1 MKKLNLSLIAGLALM
16 IMSGCSSKE
25 SSDGMFG
32 GIPATI
38 EKYNQEKKSLESK
51 SSDSN
56 LAKIEELKSETIA
69 KLEKEGQALNG
80 KELTVTVDEKELKIE
95 TPLTWAY
102 KSVSSNVQS
111 VDFDLNGKIVSS
123 NDIPLQVN
131 TGDLTFEKDFLGKEK
146 GLMVVK
152 VPVHLEF
159 LDNENKVLATRTLG
173 FMNAD
178 NDGEKAVVKT
188 GTVMDRQGAGSVPVN
203 DQLINATSARIK
215 LDMTNILT
223 SYPQ

>member
-1 MKKLNLSLIAGLALM
+1 MKKLNLSLIAGLAIM
-16 IMSGCSSKE
+16 VMSGCSSKE

-56 LAKIEELKSETIA
+56 LAKIEELKSETVA